1 MTLLLA
7 LLLGLALPAAWA
19 QGVSPPQDKS
29 PAAFTAAPWWD
40 LSKAYACGRLLCSE
54 VALPAVLSHFR
65 GVDPMVLTI
74 QPAPQASLGSQRAL
88 VEARSRTVRVGVD
101 GIVQQLWRRRKR
113 QPRAEE
119 ASSLLFWSITTT
131 KPLHPDTPRVEVGVR
146 NDQMVVFLAP
156 NETEKLSQ
164 VTIVT
169 VTEPDARHAGESMQ
183 ELAERWGQ
191 TLRLVFSEALWGMDF
206 NARYPLARQLLSL
219 VILTLTGGVVL
230 VGIQIYKRLR
240 RLRHR
245 LRRLLQTIQTSR
257 REEANEAFTMSV
269 ATHADGPGS
278 AGLGDSG
285 GADGTPSRR
294 TSRQGYSL
302 ATLERLLDRFI
313 GNRDRFMA
321 ELNREPLLQ
330 PHRIR
335 QALNLANL
343 MARIL
348 LLAGLV
354 SASVAGVG
362 VFLIF
367 PSTREAALFVA
378 LQSLAIPLLWMTLAL
393 AQPLLELAMDQVVN
407 IWRTDAEVAD
417 PGSSRYG
424 LRASTYSE
432 MLKMLAGFLVV
443 AVGLYGTIL
452 ILGVDPSLLAGA
464 GAIAIAIGFLARN
477 LLEDMISG
485 LMIILNDRFA
495 IGDVIHVG
503 EKSGLVEAINLHI
516 TLLRGGDGRLTS
528 IPNRQ
533 INVVDNLTQN
543 WSRVDFD
550 VRIAAWIDGHRALE
564 VIGATAHQMWQEPQ
578 WKDLIR
584 EEPAV
589 LGVDE
594 IGHDGTLIRVWIV
607 TQPLKQWMVGREFRL
622 RIQETLRREGIPL
635 GMPQRLVHLPAGSA
649 LPAMPEA

>member
-1 MTLLLA
+1 M
-7 LLLGLALPAAWA
+7 GPALPATRA
-19 QGVSPPQDKS
+19 QGDPPRPDTGS
-29 PAAFTAAPWWD
+29 GAITAAPWWD
-40 LSKAYACGRLLCSE
+40 LSKAYACGRLLCSD
-54 VALPAVLSHFR
+54 VAFPAVLAHLR
-65 GVDPMVLTI
+65 AVDPMVLTI
-74 QPAPQASLGSQRAL
+74 QPAPEASLESQRAL

-101 GIVQQLWRRRKR
+101 GIIQQLRRRRKR
-113 QPRAEE
+113 EAGAEGTP
-119 ASSLLFWSITTT
+119 SPLFWSLTTT
-131 KPLHPDTPRVEVGVR
+131 KPLHPDTPRVEVGIR
-146 NDQMVVFLAP
+146 NDQMVIYLAP
-156 NETEKLSQ
+156 EGTEKLAQ

-183 ELAERWGQ
+183 ELADSWRG

-206 NARYPLARQLLSL
+206 NARFPLARQLLSL
-219 VILTLTGGVVL
+219 AILTLTGGVVL
-230 VGIQIYKRLR
+230 LGVQGYKRLR

-245 LRRLLQTIQTSR
+245 LRRLLQTIETSR
-257 REEANEAFTMSV
+257 RDEASEAFTMSV
-269 ATHADGPGS
+269 ASRGDG
-278 AGLGDSG
+278 GDS
-285 GADGTPSRR
+285 ADPEGSEEAGEAPTTGTPRR
-294 TSRQGYSL
+294 RPSL
-302 ATLERLLDRFI
+302 ISMERLVDRFI
-313 GNRDRFMA
+313 DNRKRFLA
-321 ELNREPLLQ
+321 ELKLEPLLQ

-343 MARIL
+343 MARVL

-354 SASVAGVG
+354 AVSVAGVG

-393 AQPLLELAMDQVVN
+393 AQPLLELAMDQWVN

-417 PGSSRYG
+417 PGSSRYA

-432 MLKMLAGFLVV
+432 MLKMLAGFLFV

-503 EKSGLVEAINLHI
+503 DKSGLVEAINLHI
-516 TLLRGGDGRLTS
+516 TRLRGGDGRLTS

-533 INVVDNLTQN
+533 IDVVDNLTQH

-550 VRIAAWIDGHRALE
+550 VRIAAWADGRRALE
-564 VIGATAHQMWQEPQ
+564 VIGATAQRMWQEPQ

-589 LGVDE
+589 LGIDA

-622 RIQETLRREGIPL
+622 RIQEALRREGIPL
-635 GMPQRLVHLPAGSA
+635 GVPQRLVHLSAGSA
-649 LPAMPEA
+649 LAARLED

>member
-1 MTLLLA
+1 
-7 LLLGLALPAAWA
+7 
-19 QGVSPPQDKS
+19 
-29 PAAFTAAPWWD
+29 
-40 LSKAYACGRLLCSE
+40 
-54 VALPAVLSHFR
+54 
-65 GVDPMVLTI
+65 MVLTI
-74 QPAPQASLGSQRAL
+74 QPAPEASLESQRVL

-101 GIVQQLWRRRKR
+101 GIIQQLRRRRKR
-113 QPRAEE
+113 EAGAEGE
-119 ASSLLFWSITTT
+119 TFPLFWSLTTA
-131 KPLHPDTPRVEVGVR
+131 KPLHPDTPRVEVGIR
-146 NDQMVVFLAP
+146 NDQMVIYLAP
-156 NETEKLSQ
+156 DETGKLAQ

-183 ELAERWGQ
+183 ELAEGWRG

-219 VILTLTGGVVL
+219 AILTLTGGVVL
-230 VGIQIYKRLR
+230 LGGQAYKRLR

-245 LRRLLQTIQTSR
+245 LRRLLQTIETSKR
-257 REEANEAFTMSV
+257 DEANEAFTMSV
-269 ATHADGPGS
+269 ASHGDGGGPADPEGSENTGEPPTPGRPRRR
-278 AGLGDSG
+278 
-285 GADGTPSRR
+285 PSL
-294 TSRQGYSL
+294 SS
-302 ATLERLLDRFI
+302 LERLVDRFI
-313 GNRDRFMA
+313 DNRKRVLA
-321 ELNREPLLQ
+321 ELKLEPLLQ

-343 MARIL
+343 MARVL

-354 SASVAGVG
+354 AVSVAGVG

-393 AQPLLELAMDQVVN
+393 AQPLLELAMDQWVN

-417 PGSSRYG
+417 PGSSRYA

-432 MLKMLAGFLVV
+432 MLKMLAGFLFV

-503 EKSGLVEAINLHI
+503 DKSGLVEAINLHI
-516 TLLRGGDGRLTS
+516 TRLRGGDGRLTS

-533 INVVDNLTQN
+533 INVVDNLTQH
-543 WSRVDFD
+543 WSRVDFQ
-550 VRIAAWIDGHRALE
+550 VRIAAWADGRRALE
-564 VIGATAHQMWQEPQ
+564 VIGATAQRMWQEPQ
-578 WKDLIR
+578 GKDLIR

-589 LGVDE
+589 LGIDA

-622 RIQETLRREGIPL
+622 RIQEALRREAIPL
-635 GMPQRLVHLPAGSA
+635 GMPQRLVHLPTGSA
-649 LPAMPEA
+649 LAARLED